1 MTPRHEFLQHA
12 DIFDGSSTAELAAVN
27 GICRELTYE
36 PGDVIFEE
44 GTTAN
49 ALLIVREGEVRCD
62 RDGEP
67 LTFIGPGDTFGV
79 TSFLDNGPRNVD
91 AVAVGRVRVVV
102 IDREPFMQLA
112 KELPGLMRGLIAVT
126 NKHLRSV
133 LDVAVSH
140 RAFRS

>member
-12 DIFDGSSTAELAAVN
+12 DIFAGSTTAELAAVN
-27 GICRELTYE
+27 GICSERTYE
-36 PGDVIFEE
+36 EGDVIFEE
-44 GTTAN
+44 GAAAD

-62 RDGEP
+62 REGES
-67 LTFIGPGDTFGV
+67 LTFIGPGETFGV
-79 TSFLDNGPRNVD
+79 TSFLDDGPRNVD
-91 AVAVGRVRVVV
+91 AIAVGRVRVVV
-102 IDREPFMQLA
+102 VEREPFMQLA